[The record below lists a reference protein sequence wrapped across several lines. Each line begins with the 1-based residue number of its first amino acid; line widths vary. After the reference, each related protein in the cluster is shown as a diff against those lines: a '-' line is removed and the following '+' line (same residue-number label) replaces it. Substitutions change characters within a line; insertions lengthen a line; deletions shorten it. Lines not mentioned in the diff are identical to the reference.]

1 VQPAENKAVVSAG
14 LLSAPPASDY
24 FYVAGTFRI
33 QVFELCH
40 LSQFISL
47 MLF

>member
-1 VQPAENKAVVSAG
+1 VQPAENKTVIIAG

-24 FYVAGTFRI
+24 FHVAGTFRI

-47 MLF
+47 TLF